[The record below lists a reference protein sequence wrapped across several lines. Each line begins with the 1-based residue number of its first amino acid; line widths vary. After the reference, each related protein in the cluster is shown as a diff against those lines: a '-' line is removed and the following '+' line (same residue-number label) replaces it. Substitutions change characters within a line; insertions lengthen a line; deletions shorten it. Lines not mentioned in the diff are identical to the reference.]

1 MKISAIATL
10 LLLAPVS
17 GRFFRAGGLKR
28 ILLEDSETPSARLT
42 VELDA
47 DEGIDLGA
55 SGGEDPGLNFPLES
69 EGASFGLEAAFGS
82 DTPTYAPTNA
92 PCSICGE
99 GYLVTRPDDKA
110 PVPGEPT
117 CGILQF
123 SAESGDFTPAQCAEL
138 LTKELSDACGCEED
152 VAYEMSAATSG
163 QGTNTPPMA
172 QQENIGQAKVP
183 CSICADGFMVTKP
196 NVAGVDPD
204 DLAITC
210 GDIESAAKKAK
221 FTRDECTA
229 LKAMESLSV
238 DCRCAD
244 VHQDG
249 MTQQDY
255 LDQAEDHF
263 TQQESVGQER
273 NTPPMAEQKYIGQV
287 KDTSPDPSCSICRDG
302 YVVTNWAALVDGEEG
317 HTCDTLLSAIA
328 NGELTPTQCVDLFPE
343 DLSVTCGCEEDVAY
357 EMSEATSGQETNTS
371 ITVSC
376 SICADGFMVTKPNV
390 AGVDPDNLADLA
402 ITCGDIESAAK
413 KAEFTRDECAALKTM
428 EGLSVTC
435 GCAEDGESHIGIRQ
449 PGQSGTEGVSDRS
462 NYKGAIAQGM
472 ATSTKADQGPIA
484 SSIDG
489 TGCSIGVEIKCIPPT
504 DSEFDTCDDHLTP
517 VLDECDSAPTQLLFK
532 FRGGICDKYEGPQ
545 DTNLYMCDDFGS
557 GPATVIGESNYI
569 EAMPPRKVGEPYFS
583 GPVIVG
589 ENFVMK
595 AREGGPLEEEILVL
609 VYEDETKTTILQMLV
624 FHTTCDVD
632 LNLDERYGTL
642 KLVGFTDKDLEA
654 NMIKTVAYEVTI
666 KNLSNGEFTIEH
678 VVNIA
683 DGMKDLLGDG
693 NTLKLGGGGEESI
706 VEEFTVN
713 LMVKRTIQTSV
724 TVSGTQGLDQCV
736 ASGEMEI
743 FIPGY

>member
-28 ILLEDSETPSARLT
+28 ILLEDSETPSARLA

-47 DEGIDLGA
+47 DEGIDLFPHR
-55 SGGEDPGLNFPLES
+55 GEDPGLSFSLES

-138 LTKELSDACGCEED
+138 LTKELSDA
-152 VAYEMSAATSG
+152 
-163 QGTNTPPMA
+163 
-172 QQENIGQAKVP
+172 
-183 CSICADGFMVTKP
+183 
-196 NVAGVDPD
+196 
-204 DLAITC
+204 
-210 GDIESAAKKAK
+210 
-221 FTRDECTA
+221 
-229 LKAMESLSV
+229 
-238 DCRCAD
+238 
-244 VHQDG
+244 
-249 MTQQDY
+249 
-255 LDQAEDHF
+255 
-263 TQQESVGQER
+263 
-273 NTPPMAEQKYIGQV
+273 
-287 KDTSPDPSCSICRDG
+287 
-302 YVVTNWAALVDGEEG
+302 
-317 HTCDTLLSAIA
+317 
-328 NGELTPTQCVDLFPE
+328 
-343 DLSVTCGCEEDVAY
+343 CGCEEDVAY

>member
-28 ILLEDSETPSARLT
+28 ILLEDSETPSARLA

-47 DEGIDLGA
+47 DEGIDLFPHR
-55 SGGEDPGLNFPLES
+55 GEDPGLSFSLES

-183 CSICADGFMVTKP
+183 CSICEDGFMVTKP
-196 NVAGVDPD
+196 NVAGIDPD
-204 DLAITC
+204 DLVITC
-210 GDIESAAKKAK
+210 GEIESAANEAE
-221 FTRDECTA
+221 FTRDECAA
-229 LKAMESLSV
+229 LKAMDSLSV
-238 DCRCAD
+238 ECRCAD
-244 VHQDG
+244 IHEGG
-249 MTQQDY
+249 MTQQDF

-263 TQQESVGQER
+263 
-273 NTPPMAEQKYIGQV
+273 AQK
-287 KDTSPDPSCSICRDG
+287 
-302 YVVTNWAALVDGEEG
+302 
-317 HTCDTLLSAIA
+317 
-328 NGELTPTQCVDLFPE
+328 
-343 DLSVTCGCEEDVAY
+343 
-357 EMSEATSGQETNTS
+357 
-371 ITVSC
+371 TVSC
-376 SICADGFMVTKPNV
+376 SICADGFMVTNPMV
-390 AGVDPDNLADLA
+390 AGIDPDDLD
-402 ITCGDIESAAK
+402 ITCGVLESAAQK
-413 KAEFTRDECAALKTM
+413 SDFTPEECAAMQAM
-428 EGLSVTC
+428 EELSVTC
-435 GCAEDGESHIGIRQ
+435 GCAEDGENHIGIRQ
-449 PGQSGTEGVSDRS
+449 PGQSGTGGVSDRS
-462 NYKGAIAQGM
+462 NYKGAIDQGT